1 MKVFAILQ
9 RKDPDSHL
17 QSSVADP
24 FHFDTD
30 PDPKIRF
37 VEKRVRILIVIRPKI
52 EKNVTFFIYKYFIL
66 W

>member
-1 MKVFAILQ
+1 MGFILLL
-9 RKDPDSHL
+9 K
-17 QSSVADP
+17 SVADP